1 MEGIIDIRGIK
12 AKRGEKKAGYF
23 PIVDCDGNKSYVP
36 VFLVNGHKEGST
48 LCLTAGV
55 HGCEYT
61 SIEAA
66 IRIYQET
73 DPLDLHG
80 TIIGIPVL
88 NVEGFR
94 QRKPY
99 VSPWDGKNINRIFPG
114 KPNGTIS
121 EVLADFIIDQ
131 VIPKSNYHID
141 LHGGDMSEFLDPY
154 VIVSK
159 PVDDEAMFKRIL
171 QFAQHFLPPVIIISE
186 PGRGRSYSNVM
197 EKGVP
202 SMLAEAG
209 ENGLLDEKGLNFLVR
224 GIQNVMRHLDM
235 LSGNPE
241 TPPINIQYASA
252 AQSYYS
258 SQEGLFYPI
267 VKAGDIVNKGQKV
280 GELRDYFG
288 NVIEELKAPNSGY
301 ISFLVSSIS
310 ILQDGLLMGIA
321 PLIGNSK

>member
-1 MEGIIDIRGIK
+1 MERIIDIKGIN
-12 AKRGEKKAGYF
+12 AKRGEKKTGYF

-36 VFLVNGHKEGST
+36 IYLVNGHKEGAT

-61 SIEAA
+61 SIEAV
-66 IRIYQET
+66 IRIYRET
-73 DPLDLHG
+73 DPLELHG
-80 TIIGIPVL
+80 AIIGIPVL

-121 EVLADFIIDQ
+121 EVLANFIIDQ

-141 LHGGDMSEFLDPY
+141 LHGGDMSESLDPY

-159 PVDDEAMFKRIL
+159 PVDDEAMFNKVLGI
-171 QFAQHFLPPVIIISE
+171 AQHFLSPVIIISE

-197 EKGVP
+197 DKGVP

-209 ENGLLDEKGLNFLVR
+209 GNGLLDEKGLNFLIR
-224 GIQNVMRHLDM
+224 GIHNVMKHLDM

-241 TPPINIQYASA
+241 TPPKSIQFASA
-252 AQSYYS
+252 MKSYTS
-258 SQEGLFYPI
+258 SQDGLFYPI
-267 VKAGDIVNKGQKV
+267 VKAGDLVNKGQKV

-288 NVIEELKAPNSGY
+288 NVIEELQAPNSGY

-310 ILQDGLLMGIA
+310 VLKDGLLMGIA
-321 PLIGNSK
+321 PLLENPK